1 MGLIGYY
8 LLFALSASLTSCY
21 VWYWPILQKAK
32 AQNIVNTLTLNP
44 VLGLVVY
51 TGVTALVAP
60 IIVLPLLVPSIGDRF
75 ACGLE
80 REMLKPD

>member
-21 VWYWPILQKAK
+21 VWYWPIIQKAR

-51 TGVTALVAP
+51 IVITTIAAP
-60 IIVLPLLVPSIGDRF
+60 MIVMPLLVPSMSDRF
-75 ACGLE
+75 VCGLE

>member
-1 MGLIGYY
+1 MELIGYY

-21 VWYWPILQKAK
+21 VWYWPLLQKAK

-60 IIVLPLLVPSIGDRF
+60 IIVLPLLIPSMNDSFVR
-75 ACGLE
+75 GLE